1 MASTVQAAHGLPIPE
16 QVVAVARLHNRTR
29 RGREVFSEALR
40 QVLGKV
46 PDLRQRS
53 TRLLWRQAGTE

>member
-1 MASTVQAAHGLPIPE
+1 MTSPVQAAHRLPIPE
-16 QVVAVARLHNRTR
+16 QIVAVARLHDRAG

-40 QVLGKV
+40 QVLRQV
-46 PDLRQRS
+46 PDLRQCP